1 MGTFIRV
8 NSAKFPIL
16 PGEADEL
23 VNEGMYGKALAE
35 YLISRLREYGY
46 DAPFCCCEDWGWWVE
61 LAGFPCTFGSA
72 LSFFSDEAF
81 RFYLPAYLI
90 ADIDGLLEK
99 HSPVF
104 HLTHSFTNEQKD
116 KKLNPKRYGER
127 TWFESARHKFSV
139 FNKEQVS
146 SIISYLKF
154 KKERDAFGANEI
166 GEALKNY
173 WFERSA
179 IADLVGCVNEM

>member
-1 MGTFIRV
+1 MNDHKLLKAQIRKAFSIVEYPGDWCLVGSTEGEEPVILKEEFMGK
-8 NSAKFPIL
+8 NDWEAL
-16 PGEADEL
+16 PASFLDQ
-23 VNEGMYGKALAE
+23 
-35 YLISRLREYGY
+35 
-46 DAPFCCCEDWGWWVE
+46 APDG
-61 LAGFPCTFGSA
+61 FGSA